1 MNKLEKLTKSE
12 QILIAITL
20 VVILLGG
27 YSVLRFIPQYQEISS
42 LALSAKKT
50 EGKLLKARIPNEPDQ
65 NVQQLLSQLDDQ
77 EQAMTLISE
86 MADSVQERL
95 APIDSQE
102 LKVLI
107 SQLARDLKVRIT
119 ANERIEG
126 KAPAAKVIAKKKA
139 KKKKKKKKKA
149 SPQVDDNKNIAL
161 PASYSWLDRM
171 APNTLYFRPLQRIE
185 LSGKYQSIRAFI
197 QELENL
203 PWQVTVIR
211 IKIEKQSIPPLRGY
225 AQALK
230 AELVLAL

>member
-27 YSVLRFIPQYQEISS
+27 YSVLRFIPKYQEISS

-65 NVQQLLSQLDDQ
+65 NVKQLLSQLDDQ

-126 KAPAAKVIAKKKA
+126 KAPAAKVIAKKKT
-139 KKKKKKKKKA
+139 KKKKKKA

-185 LSGKYQSIRAFI
+185 LSGKYKSIRAFI

-211 IKIEKQSIPPLRGY
+211 IKVEKQSIPPLRGY

>member
-12 QILIAITL
+12 QVLIAITL
-20 VVILLGG
+20 VVILLGA
-27 YSVLRFIPQYQEISS
+27 YSLLRFIPKYQEISS
-42 LALSAKKT
+42 LALSAEKT
-50 EGKLLKARIPNEPDQ
+50 ERKLMKARIPNEPDQ
-65 NVQQLLSQLDDQ
+65 DVQQLLSQLDDQ
-77 EQAMTLISE
+77 EQAMTLISD
-86 MADSVQERL
+86 MADSVQQGL

-102 LKVLI
+102 LRVLV

-126 KAPAAKVIAKKKA
+126 KTPALKAIA
-139 KKKKKKKKKA
+139 KKKKKKAKKTMARIEDTK
-149 SPQVDDNKNIAL
+149 DIAL

-171 APNTLYFRPLQRIE
+171 APNTLYYRPLQRIE
-185 LSGKYQSIRAFI
+185 LAGQYRSIRAFI
-197 QELENL
+197 QELDNL

-211 IKIEKQSIPPLRGY
+211 IKIEKQSITPLRGY